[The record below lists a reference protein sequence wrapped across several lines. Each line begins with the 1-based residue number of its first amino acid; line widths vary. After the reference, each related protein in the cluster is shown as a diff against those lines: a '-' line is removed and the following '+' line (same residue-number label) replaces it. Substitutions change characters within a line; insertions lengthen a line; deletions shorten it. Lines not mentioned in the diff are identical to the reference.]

1 MVSSGQSLAGSSELP
16 LSSSSEVSQKI
27 LERLDSVLACL
38 LDLKSLALLRVD
50 LLTQL
55 AQVEE
60 DDS

>member
-1 MVSSGQSLAGSSELP
+1 METSSAGLSEQQLSYSSELS
-16 LSSSSEVSQKI
+16 LKI